1 MLDGPLKT
9 EKQQSSQ
16 KSVWT
21 RRRLLKQGGM
31 LAGTALLLKSG
42 LPAYAESGCEVN
54 CEGEASTWD
63 ISKLREYLQHAIK
76 VELFTI
82 PPYLCGLYSLKDT
95 SSEAYVYIQ
104 SVLIEEM
111 LHVQLAGNMLTA
123 IGGHPRL
130 TGDSAVCTYP
140 SAMPFRKP
148 GFTIGLAPVSCM
160 QMEKFVEIELPDYK
174 LEEGQE
180 DTKDPAP
187 CYYTIGRIYAA
198 LESGLEQ
205 VSRITN
211 IFTGPLTNQ
220 VTTYGR
226 NDTTVIDFETAKQA
240 IKIIVSQGEGD
251 KKGCGDRPEPER
263 CGVSQGEGDETGRKP
278 VVVDEEEEKEECI
291 DINGNLPHY
300 WKFKEL
306 AKHDDNYWKNKVH
319 QIYDGSL
326 SPRLENLSS
335 FFDGCYSWVLTDLE
349 LGFNGGPV
357 KVGKDIGSLM
367 FQVIKP
373 LAVYMISGKAEQKN
387 IYPQFK
393 YRSGVTLGSLQDD
406 WNKLDCR
413 DKETPELKAVAQ
425 VLGLTV

>member
-148 GFTIGLAPVSCM
+148 GFEIGLAPVSCR

-174 LEEGQE
+174 LKYGKK
-180 DTKDPAP
+180 DTTDPAP
-187 CYYTIGRIYAA
+187 CYYTIGGIYAA
-198 LESGLEQ
+198 LKSGLKQ
-205 VSRITN
+205 VSHITN

-226 NDTTVIDFETAKQA
+226 NDTTVIDLETAKKA

-251 KKGCGDRPEPER
+251 EEGCSEPFGGKD
-263 CGVSQGEGDETGRKP
+263 CV
-278 VVVDEEEEKEECI
+278 

-306 AKHDDNYWKNKVH
+306 AKHDDNYWENKVH

-326 SPRLENLSS
+326 SLRLENLSS

-387 IYPQFK
+387 IYPQFR

-406 WNKLDCR
+406 WNKLDCG
-413 DKETPELKAVAQ
+413 DKETPELKAVAK